1 MQYSV
6 IYKLH
11 STAESQTSERTHNLI
26 SSAKIIYFIWKII
39 LSSFTTTIIYK
50 IIFTN
55 LQIQFP
61 KSVLSPFLTGR
72 MFVNRTYFG
81 HFDELW
87 FIS

>member
-39 LSSFTTTIIYK
+39 LSSCRP
-50 IIFTN
+50 
-55 LQIQFP
+55 LQ
-61 KSVLSPFLTGR
+61 LL
-72 MFVNRTYFG
+72 
-81 HFDELW
+81 
-87 FIS
+87 